1 MPFTFN
7 GIGTTFYGARD
18 FALDGTYTTTEWF
31 TFVYIPV
38 IPLRS
43 LRIRDVKGGK
53 NFVVYASQQ
62 YAVYSKG
69 RPNLKQVLSIYG
81 WCAAIVACIS
91 LASVPG
97 IGKVPFRPLI
107 AVLAVAF
114 LPWILRRRARRRLL
128 AQVQAGFPNFQ
139 PGPGSTA
146 GSSSFQSPPGPE
158 AWSSNF
164 KPGPNSKV
172 RFSGLAPDLE
182 ATLSSFFR
190 SEKGQAAL
198 SDLMSKPD
206 SEEFKVLLRARNEGW
221 DSERTQ
227 REMAKVV
234 AQGKPK

>member
-18 FALDGTYTTTEWF
+18 FALDGSYTTTEWF
-31 TFVYIPV
+31 TLLYIPI

-43 LRIRDVKGGK
+43 LRIRSLDSGK
-53 NFVVYASQQ
+53 NFVVYSSEQ
-62 YAVYSKG
+62 YAVYSKS
-69 RPNLKQVLSIYG
+69 RPNLKQVLFIYG
-81 WCAAIVACIS
+81 WCAAIVACIP

-97 IGKVPFRPLI
+97 IREVPLLPLI
-107 AVLAVAF
+107 AVVAVAF
-114 LPWILRRRARRRLL
+114 LPWIIRRRARKRLL
-128 AQVQAGFPNFQ
+128 AQTQAAFPNFQ
-139 PGPGSTA
+139 PGPGSTV
-146 GSSSFQSPPGPE
+146 GSSSFQSPRGPE

-164 KPGPNSKV
+164 KPGQNSKV
-172 RFSGLAPDLE
+172 RFSGLPPDLE
-182 ATLSSFFR
+182 AAFSSHFR

>member
-31 TFVYIPV
+31 TFLYVPI

-43 LRIRDVKGGK
+43 LRIRSLDSGK
-53 NFVVYASQQ
+53 YFVVYSSQQ
-62 YAVYSKG
+62 YAVHGKG

-81 WCAAIVACIS
+81 WCAAIVGSIG

-97 IGKVPFRPLI
+97 MGNFPFLPLM

-128 AQVQAGFPNFQ
+128 AQAQAGFPNFQ
-139 PGPGSTA
+139 PAPDSNA
-146 GSSSFQSPPGPE
+146 GSSD
-158 AWSSNF
+158 F
-164 KPGPNSKV
+164 KPGPNAKV
-172 RFSGLAPDLE
+172 GFSGLTPDLE
-182 ATLSSFFR
+182 ATLSSFAK

-198 SDLMSKPD
+198 VDLMRKPP

>member
-18 FALDGTYTTTEWF
+18 FALDGSYTTTEWF
-31 TFVYIPV
+31 TFLYIPI

-43 LRIRDVKGGK
+43 LRIRSLDSGK
-53 NFVVYASQQ
+53 YFVVYSSQR
-62 YAVYSKG
+62 YAIYSKS
-69 RPNLKQVLSIYG
+69 RPNLKQVLFIYG
-81 WCAAIVACIS
+81 WCAAIIACIP

-97 IGKVPFRPLI
+97 TGKVPFLPLI
-107 AVLAVAF
+107 AVLAVAI

-128 AQVQAGFPNFQ
+128 AETQAGFPNFQ

-146 GSSSFQSPPGPE
+146 GSSSFPSPPGPE
-158 AWSSNF
+158 AWSANF
-164 KPGPNSKV
+164 KPGQNSKV
-172 RFSGLAPDLE
+172 RFSGLPPNLE
-182 ATLSSFFR
+182 GIFSSFFR

-198 SDLMSKPD
+198 SELMSKPD
-206 SEEFKVLLRARNEGW
+206 SEELKVLRRARDEGW